1 MLPALSEGNLLA
13 ERYRLER
20 ILGQGGMGVVWG
32 ALDERTRERVALK
45 ILKRDVAR
53 RDRRLVREARILTTM
68 THPGLVRVFDVFA
81 GPGDLPVIVMEQLRG
96 ETLAG
101 RLAARGA
108 LPLAE
113 VARVLL
119 PVAAVLGVAHEAGVV
134 HRDIKPDNIFLVSGE
149 TPGGGVRLLD
159 FGIAKLL
166 ADCGPLA
173 ASDVLTATGVRLG
186 SALYMAPEQAAGDAV
201 DAQADVWS
209 MGIVLYECLTG
220 VCPTRAGRG
229 SAAIESLLPHVPE
242 AIAALSASMLERDPI
257 KRARGLKPSSTSS
270 VPTPTPP
277 RWLARRP

>member
-1 MLPALSEGNLLA
+1 M
-13 ERYRLER
+13 
-20 ILGQGGMGVVWG
+20 
-32 ALDERTRERVALK
+32 
-45 ILKRDVAR
+45 
-53 RDRRLVREARILTTM
+53 
-68 THPGLVRVFDVFA
+68 
-81 GPGDLPVIVMEQLRG
+81 
-96 ETLAG
+96 
-101 RLAARGA
+101 
-108 LPLAE
+108 
-113 VARVLL
+113 
-119 PVAAVLGVAHEAGVV
+119 
-134 HRDIKPDNIFLVSGE
+134 
-149 TPGGGVRLLD
+149 RLLD

-257 KRARGLKPSSTSS
+257 KRARGLKPLLDVLGPYADPATVARSTG
-270 VPTPTPP
+270 
-277 RWLARRP
+277 LDARRRGCERRW